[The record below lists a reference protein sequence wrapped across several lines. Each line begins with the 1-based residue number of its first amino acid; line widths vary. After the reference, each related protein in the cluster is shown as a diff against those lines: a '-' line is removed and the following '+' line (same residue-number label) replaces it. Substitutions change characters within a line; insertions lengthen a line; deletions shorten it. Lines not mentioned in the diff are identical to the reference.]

1 MGHAGGW
8 PCYEAGLVNDKKASH
23 RRPRAFFKAR
33 GVRYLFPSN
42 ASAAS
47 GAGSGGANPRL
58 VCSACELGG
67 VGVTL
72 GLGTFSARTR
82 RIYRLRPNLLSKEAA
97 CRLPS
102 DDKCGNMWRRQT
114 VQSPNAGHHCLGP
127 RGITNAFR
135 PRHKVSLPECQSSSP
150 STVIKPSCSPVH

>member
-1 MGHAGGW
+1 MALFLLRDTDAYGDVGVPGWLGGFPRATILGYTGGW

-33 GVRYLFPSN
+33 GVRYLFPPN

-72 GLGTFSARTR
+72 GLGDV
-82 RIYRLRPNLLSKEAA
+82 LRQNSQDLSPAA
-97 CRLPS
+97 QPAIQGGGVPLS
-102 DDKCGNMWRRQT
+102 
-114 VQSPNAGHHCLGP
+114 
-127 RGITNAFR
+127 F
-135 PRHKVSLPECQSSSP
+135 
-150 STVIKPSCSPVH
+150 

>member
-1 MGHAGGW
+1 MNRNERKKWHVENRKPPSRNLNSSRHCTCKSWLAAFTPMRKAVAKMGHTRGC

-33 GVRYLFPSN
+33 GVRSLFPPN
-42 ASAAS
+42 APAAS

-72 GLGTFSARTR
+72 GLGDV
-82 RIYRLRPNLLSKEAA
+82 LRQNSQDL
-97 CRLPS
+97 
-102 DDKCGNMWRRQT
+102 
-114 VQSPNAGHHCLGP
+114 
-127 RGITNAFR
+127 
-135 PRHKVSLPECQSSSP
+135 
-150 STVIKPSCSPVH
+150 